1 MRDKLTNATFFK
13 SDSFTLS
20 ALRHV
25 KYESAIAHTKGQVFG
40 LNKLNNRY
48 VLAELNCEQ
57 TQEVVAVPV
66 SIFWMGVAQSECHTV
81 TPESPCHSVST
92 PVFFIST
99 YPVTQAQ
106 WAAVAALPRVARELD
121 LSPSHSQ
128 GAHHPVG
135 SVPSIRVQVMK
146 VLSSVRRKLWY

>member
-25 KYESAIAHTKGQVFG
+25 KYESAIAHTKGQVVD
-40 LNKLNNRY
+40 LKKLNNRHL
-48 VLAELNCEQ
+48 LAELNCEQ
-57 TQEVVAVPV
+57 AQEVAAVPI
-66 SIFWMGVAQSECHTV
+66 STFWTGAAQSECHTV

-92 PVFFIST
+92 PVFFISK
-99 YPVTQAQ
+99 YPITQAR
-106 WAAVAALPRVARELD
+106 WAAVAALPSVTRELD

-128 GAHHPVG
+128 GAHHPLE
-135 SVPSIRVQVMK
+135 SVPSIGVQVMT